1 MCSLGGLHR
10 RRNLGVR
17 GREQA
22 GDLVGQR
29 LVGGEPGE
37 LALPEVEIAPG
48 QPVEIGARIGAGIV
62 ATTDGRFVVFRGHGC
77 TIAHCLGSIVTGTRL
92 LQALSPSCRTAVSAL
107 MWPPRSERT
116 FTVREPEE
124 RSVMA
129 EQAVLEGGPKPAPV
143 VIKKYAN
150 RRLYNTAT
158 SAYVTLEHLSQ
169 MVKDK
174 TDFVVY
180 DAKTG
185 DEITRSVL
193 TQIIFEE
200 ESKGGQTLLPIPF
213 LRQLIS
219 FYGDSLQSVVPQ
231 YLEMSMSQFARNQE
245 QMRSYLQNAFG
256 FNPFQQF
263 ETMGKQNMAMFE
275 QAMRMFNPFRAGQP
289 GSKQP
294 ASGQQVPD
302 QPGPSQPGANGSE
315 AARADTPAASGAAPK
330 EEVVID
336 DLKRKLD
343 ELQNQLALLSKK
355 P

>member
-1 MCSLGGLHR
+1 MAD
-10 RRNLGVR
+10 
-17 GREQA
+17 QA
-22 GDLVGQR
+22 
-29 LVGGEPGE
+29 
-37 LALPEVEIAPG
+37 
-48 QPVEIGARIGAGIV
+48 
-62 ATTDGRFVVFRGHGC
+62 AT
-77 TIAHCLGSIVTGTRL
+77 
-92 LQALSPSCRTAVSAL
+92 
-107 MWPPRSERT
+107 
-116 FTVREPEE
+116 
-124 RSVMA
+124 
-129 EQAVLEGGPKPAPV
+129 EGGPKPAPV

-158 SAYVTLEHLSQ
+158 SAYVTLDHLSQ

-219 FYGDSLQSVVPQ
+219 FYGDSLQGVVPQ
-231 YLEMSMSQFARNQE
+231 YLEMSMTQFARNQD
-245 QMRSYLQNAFG
+245 QMRRYMQNAFG

-263 ETMGKQNMAMFE
+263 ESMGKQNMAMFE
-275 QAMRMFNPFRAGQP
+275 NAMRMFNPFGTAPNAQAP
-289 GSKQP
+289 GES
-294 ASGQQVPD
+294 VP
-302 QPGPSQPGANGSE
+302 S
-315 AARADTPAASGAAPK
+315 AAPAASGHEQPKPEAAATPSNDAA
-330 EEVVID
+330 ID

-343 ELQNQLALLSKK
+343 ELQSQLSELGKK

>member
-1 MCSLGGLHR
+1 
-10 RRNLGVR
+10 
-17 GREQA
+17 
-22 GDLVGQR
+22 
-29 LVGGEPGE
+29 
-37 LALPEVEIAPG
+37 
-48 QPVEIGARIGAGIV
+48 
-62 ATTDGRFVVFRGHGC
+62 
-77 TIAHCLGSIVTGTRL
+77 
-92 LQALSPSCRTAVSAL
+92 
-107 MWPPRSERT
+107 
-116 FTVREPEE
+116 
-124 RSVMA
+124 MA
-129 EQAVLEGGPKPAPV
+129 EQAVPDGGPKAAPV

-158 SAYVTLEHLSQ
+158 SAYVTLDHLSQ

-219 FYGDSLQSVVPQ
+219 FYGDSLQGVVPQ
-231 YLEMSMSQFARNQE
+231 YLEMSMTQFARNQD
-245 QMRSYLQNAFG
+245 QMRRYMQNAFG

-263 ETMGKQNMAMFE
+263 ESMGKQNMAMFE
-275 QAMRMFNPFRAGQP
+275 NAMRMFNPFGTAPGGQAAGGQP
-289 GSKQP
+289 P
-294 ASGQQVPD
+294 APATTA
-302 QPGPSQPGANGSE
+302 ANGHEPPKPE
-315 AARADTPAASGAAPK
+315 AAAPSNDAA
-330 EEVVID
+330 ID

-343 ELQNQLALLSKK
+343 ELQSQLAELGKK

>member
-1 MCSLGGLHR
+1 MAD
-10 RRNLGVR
+10 
-17 GREQA
+17 QA
-22 GDLVGQR
+22 G
-29 LVGGEPGE
+29 
-37 LALPEVEIAPG
+37 
-48 QPVEIGARIGAGIV
+48 
-62 ATTDGRFVVFRGHGC
+62 T
-77 TIAHCLGSIVTGTRL
+77 
-92 LQALSPSCRTAVSAL
+92 
-107 MWPPRSERT
+107 
-116 FTVREPEE
+116 
-124 RSVMA
+124 
-129 EQAVLEGGPKPAPV
+129 EGGPKPAPV

-158 SAYVTLEHLSQ
+158 SAYVTLDHLSQ

-185 DEITRSVL
+185 DDITRPVL

-219 FYGDSLQSVVPQ
+219 FYGDSLQGVVPQ
-231 YLEMSMSQFARNQE
+231 YLEMSMTQFARNQE

-263 ETMGKQNMAMFE
+263 ESMGKQNMAMFE
-275 QAMRMFNPFRAGQP
+275 QAMRMFNPFQRTP
-289 GSKQP
+289 G
-294 ASGQQVPD
+294 G
-302 QPGPSQPGANGSE
+302 PGIPMPGGPVSPGAPESPVPAAE
-315 AARADTPAASGAAPK
+315 AAGGVGEGA
-330 EEVVID
+330 ID

-343 ELQNQLALLSKK
+343 ELQNQLAELSKK

>member
-1 MCSLGGLHR
+1 
-10 RRNLGVR
+10 
-17 GREQA
+17 
-22 GDLVGQR
+22 
-29 LVGGEPGE
+29 
-37 LALPEVEIAPG
+37 
-48 QPVEIGARIGAGIV
+48 
-62 ATTDGRFVVFRGHGC
+62 
-77 TIAHCLGSIVTGTRL
+77 
-92 LQALSPSCRTAVSAL
+92 
-107 MWPPRSERT
+107 
-116 FTVREPEE
+116 
-124 RSVMA
+124 MA
-129 EQAVLEGGPKPAPV
+129 DQAVPDSSPKPAPV

-158 SAYVTLEHLSQ
+158 SAYVTLDHLSQ
-169 MVKDK
+169 MVKNK

-185 DEITRSVL
+185 EEITRSVL

-219 FYGDSLQSVVPQ
+219 FYGDSLQGVVPQ
-231 YLEMSMSQFARNQE
+231 YLEMSMSTFARNQE

-275 QAMRMFNPFRAGQP
+275 NAMRLFNPFGTGQP
-289 GSKQP
+289 GQ
-294 ASGQQVPD
+294 
-302 QPGPSQPGANGSE
+302 ANGREPVKSE
-315 AARADTPAASGAAPK
+315 TSPNVAPANDTS
-330 EEVVID
+330 ID

-343 ELQNQLALLSKK
+343 ELQSQLALLSKK

>member
-1 MCSLGGLHR
+1 MAD
-10 RRNLGVR
+10 
-17 GREQA
+17 Q
-22 GDLVGQR
+22 
-29 LVGGEPGE
+29 P
-37 LALPEVEIAPG
+37 AP
-48 QPVEIGARIGAGIV
+48 
-62 ATTDGRFVVFRGHGC
+62 
-77 TIAHCLGSIVTGTRL
+77 
-92 LQALSPSCRTAVSAL
+92 
-107 MWPPRSERT
+107 
-116 FTVREPEE
+116 
-124 RSVMA
+124 
-129 EQAVLEGGPKPAPV
+129 EGGPKPAPV

-185 DEITRSVL
+185 DDITRPVL

-231 YLEMSMSQFARNQE
+231 YLEMSMATFGRNQE
-245 QMRSYLQNAFG
+245 QMRKYLQNAFG

-263 ETMGKQNMAMFE
+263 ESMGKQNMAMFE
-275 QAMRMFNPFRAGQP
+275 QAMRMFNPFGTGLG
-289 GSKQP
+289 GSP
-294 ASGQQVPD
+294 AN
-302 QPGPSQPGANGSE
+302 ANGAEEPAKPQE
-315 AARADTPAASGAAPK
+315 APAASGNDGA
-330 EEVVID
+330 ID

-343 ELQNQLALLSKK
+343 ELQSQLAELSKK
-355 P
+355 SS